1 MRSKNSYSVLS
12 DVGGTD
18 FENGKT
24 LASVVVIISAAGFEF
39 VAEAI
44 FLISF
49 FLAKSDRCFD
59 GLSFGFGKI
68 YVFFIILG
76 IIERRFD
83 FFIAR
88 NDEKILFFVGK
99 VFFEFLPFGFF
110 LFHCLISFRKHT
122 RVIFI

>member
-24 LASVVVIISAAGFEF
+24 LVSVVVIISAAGFEF

-49 FLAKSDRCFD
+49 FLAKSD
-59 GLSFGFGKI
+59 
-68 YVFFIILG
+68 
-76 IIERRFD
+76 
-83 FFIAR
+83 
-88 NDEKILFFVGK
+88 
-99 VFFEFLPFGFF
+99 
-110 LFHCLISFRKHT
+110 
-122 RVIFI
+122 